1 MMRKLLI
8 AVSALTLAGCSPTSV
23 YGGLQEFLGSGGNVL
38 FWIMIL
44 TFAMW
49 TFILE
54 RFAYYL
60 FAHKPTKTRLKNEWD
75 ARTDKTSW
83 KAHAIRDE
91 MVSQIK
97 EKTDTNVGI
106 IKTLVAL
113 APLLGLLGT
122 VTGMIEVF
130 DVMALSGSS
139 NARLMAG
146 GVFKAT
152 IPTMAGMTA
161 ALSGLYFS
169 TVLPRWSTR
178 ETARFSDELQVG

>member
-1 MMRKLLI
+1 MNPI
-8 AVSALTLAGCSPTSV
+8 NV
-23 YGGLQEFLGSGGNVL
+23 YNGLQEFLGVGGVVL
-38 FWIMIL
+38 FVIMVV
-44 TFAMW
+44 TFALW

-54 RFAYYL
+54 RFAYYF
-60 FAHKPTKTRLKNEWD
+60 FAHKPSMSELKLEWN
-75 ARTDKTSW
+75 ARSDKTSW
-83 KAHAIRDE
+83 KAHAVRDE

-113 APLLGLLGT
+113 LPLLGLLGT

-161 ALSGLYFS
+161 AQSGLYFS
-169 TVLPRWSTR
+169 TVLPRWSAR

>member
-1 MMRKLLI
+1 MNPI
-8 AVSALTLAGCSPTSV
+8 NV
-23 YGGLQEFLGSGGNVL
+23 YNGLQEFLGVGGTVL
-38 FWIMIL
+38 FVIMIV
-44 TFAMW
+44 TFALW

-60 FAHKPTKTRLKNEWD
+60 FAHKPTKARLKNEWN
-75 ARTDKTSW
+75 ARTDKSSW
-83 KAHAIRDE
+83 RAMAIRDE
-91 MVSQIK
+91 LVSQVK
-97 EKTDTNVGI
+97 ERTDTNVGI

-113 APLLGLLGT
+113 LPLLGLLGT

-169 TVLPRWSTR
+169 TVMPRWGQR
-178 ETARFSDELQVG
+178 ETARFADELQIG

>member
-1 MMRKLLI
+1 
-8 AVSALTLAGCSPTSV
+8 
-23 YGGLQEFLGSGGNVL
+23 
-38 FWIMIL
+38 
-44 TFAMW
+44 
-49 TFILE
+49 
-54 RFAYYL
+54 
-60 FAHKPTKTRLKNEWD
+60 
-75 ARTDKTSW
+75 
-83 KAHAIRDE
+83 
-91 MVSQIK
+91 MVSQVK
-97 EKTDTNVGI
+97 ERTDTNVGI

-113 APLLGLLGT
+113 LPLLGLLGT

-169 TVLPRWSTR
+169 TVLPHIPTKSTPAI
-178 ETARFSDELQVG
+178 TVYVDARDQCSVDGEGTTCDRVSLRVERLLADKPGASVILRLDEGARHELLVGMTFAI